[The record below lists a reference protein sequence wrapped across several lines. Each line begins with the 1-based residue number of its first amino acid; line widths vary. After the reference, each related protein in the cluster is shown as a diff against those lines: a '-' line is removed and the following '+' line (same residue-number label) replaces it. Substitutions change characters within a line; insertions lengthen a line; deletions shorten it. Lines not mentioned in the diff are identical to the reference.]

1 MSEAL
6 SAKFVQ
12 ISSQATWSKKL
23 RTCSHQKV
31 HHMYQFQETEAVS
44 CHAEAV
50 GQVEQKT
57 VAVIG
62 GGVFATNTAFAWN
75 FDSSLFCSVLHPSSR
90 APCFLQ
96 VQLKLA
102 HLLNVLGFC
111 FFGWAG
117 LSGLACAKNLS
128 NIRFWGSTLIT
139 HSGTLWAYVPGF
151 QWWQDQRY
159 DADM

>member
-31 HHMYQFQETEAVS
+31 HHMYQFQETEVVS

-62 GGVFATNTAFAWN
+62 GGVFATNTVLLLGTLTARSFAP
-75 FDSSLFCSVLHPSSR
+75 FCIRVREPHVSFRCSSSLLTCLTFWVSAFLAGQDFLDWPAQRISATSVSG
-90 APCFLQ
+90 
-96 VQLKLA
+96 
-102 HLLNVLGFC
+102 VL
-111 FFGWAG
+111 
-117 LSGLACAKNLS
+117 
-128 NIRFWGSTLIT
+128 R
-139 HSGTLWAYVPGF
+139 
-151 QWWQDQRY
+151 
-159 DADM
+159 